1 MLITSDCL
9 LLGRNR
15 CKDEAI
21 NHVGLGFVNNTR
33 IRADC
38 DGCLHFKPRRVSV
51 DGLPRLQRNNA
62 SLPRFARLN
71 KLRKECVA
79 ALAFVPARFLRKQKR
94 PWPTTRIAARVLRN
108 KGNPTYLHP
117 FLHVFFTTECTRNN
131 LHSSLNFSRQQKET
145 AAAPKPNGQL

>member
-1 MLITSDCL
+1 MSVDGGCLRFAKEMWGWNVDCRDCL

-21 NHVGLGFVNNTR
+21 NHVGLGFVNNTG

-79 ALAFVPARFLRKQKR
+79 ALAFVPARFLRKQKNR
-94 PWPTTRIAARVLRN
+94 HGR
-108 KGNPTYLHP
+108 LHGL
-117 FLHVFFTTECTRNN
+117 LHVFSVTRATLPIYTHSCTF
-131 LHSSLNFSRQQKET
+131 SSQPNAPET
-145 AAAPKPNGQL
+145 ICTHP